1 MLENS
6 FKTKSAYLITLK
18 ISKKFLILKKKF
30 WGEGAGGEVKGGS
43 WGAKRGKN
51 LSLSFLKFG
60 NSFFY
65 KNS

>member
-30 WGEGAGGEVKGGS
+30 GVEGAGG
-43 WGAKRGKN
+43 GK
-51 LSLSFLKFG
+51 
-60 NSFFY
+60 
-65 KNS
+65 

>member
-30 WGEGAGGEVKGGS
+30 GVEGAGGGAAGG
-43 WGAKRGKN
+43 
-51 LSLSFLKFG
+51 
-60 NSFFY
+60 
-65 KNS
+65 